1 MSLHLSR
8 AGGFTLIEVL
18 AALAIAAT
26 GLMALARTLGSS
38 IEIADATE
46 SRTVAYWVAG
56 NHLTELRLARG
67 LPGIGTGSFEVEMA
81 GRRWRI
87 ERTIA
92 ATPDDD
98 VVKVQVNVSARG
110 NSPEPLARLSGYL
123 ARIDPPRE
131 AASDGS

>member
-1 MSLHLSR
+1 
-8 AGGFTLIEVL
+8 
-18 AALAIAAT
+18 
-26 GLMALARTLGSS
+26 MALARTLGSS

-81 GRRWRI
+81 GRRRGNV
-87 ERTIA
+87 RPIA
-92 ATPDDD
+92 PAPDDGG
-98 VVKVQVNVSARG
+98 VHGQVDLSARG
-110 NSPEPLARLSGYL
+110 DPPEPLARLSGYL